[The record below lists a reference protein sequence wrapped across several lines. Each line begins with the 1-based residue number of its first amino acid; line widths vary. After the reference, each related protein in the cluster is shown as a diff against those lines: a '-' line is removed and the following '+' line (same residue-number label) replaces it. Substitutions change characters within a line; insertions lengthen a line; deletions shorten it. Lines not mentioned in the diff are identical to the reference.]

1 MDQHHF
7 FFIWMIMTL
16 QITCFLL
23 LFAAQMIN
31 LYSPLWDLPSL
42 SNSPLET
49 DPSGIYPIQYYVISL
64 TQYNPVGTMYKDGK
78 QQF

>member
-1 MDQHHF
+1 
-7 FFIWMIMTL
+7 MTL

-23 LFAAQMIN
+23 LFAVQMIN
-31 LYSPLWDLPSL
+31 LYSQLCDLPSL
-42 SNSPLET
+42 SNSPLVT
-49 DPSGIYPIQYYVISL
+49 DPSGMYPIQYYVISL

>member
-23 LFAAQMIN
+23 PFAVQMIN
-31 LYSPLWDLPSL
+31 LYSQLCDLRDLAQGQTAPDF
-42 SNSPLET
+42 T
-49 DPSGIYPIQYYVISL
+49 WR
-64 TQYNPVGTMYKDGK
+64 
-78 QQF
+78 